1 MSVLKR
7 KTTTGLIWS
16 SIDKFSTLL
25 MQFIFGIVL
34 ARILMPEDYGLIGM
48 IAIFIAISQSLVD
61 SGFYTAL
68 VQKKNA
74 SIKDYSTIFFF
85 NLFVS
90 LLLYIILFLCANPIA
105 NFYDEPILTD
115 LIKVVAINIIIVS
128 TTIVHRAIL
137 ATKLNLRIVAIIN
150 ITSTLISGFVGIY
163 LAMNG
168 YGVWS
173 LVYQQLTRS
182 VLSALLFWI
191 LHPWQLKV
199 LFDVAAFKT
208 LFGFG
213 SNLMISELLKI
224 FFKNL
229 YLIVIGKIYK
239 AEELGFYTRAT
250 LFKQVPGAL
259 VHTILQSVTF
269 PVLIKVIDDDN
280 KVKLLLVRSIKL
292 TGFILCP
299 IIVTLLF
306 FSKPLIL
313 SLLTEKWLPT
323 VVLLQIL
330 SIDIIFIPI
339 NYINLNF
346 LNAKGRSDLFLKL
359 ELAKNIIT
367 IIVILA
373 TFNFGLVAMT
383 IGYVVSSIL
392 GFLLNTH
399 YTKKYISYSAYSQ
412 LRDLI
417 PYMITSLLIGLISF
431 YISSHF
437 ENVSIQ
443 LVLGSLLIGGMYLVI
458 SEVLKFK
465 EWIEIKGILSNRLKF
480 F

>member
-16 SIDKFSTLL
+16 SIDKFSTVI
-25 MQFIFGIVL
+25 MQFVFGIIL

-68 VQKKNA
+68 VQKKDA
-74 SIKDYSTIFFF
+74 SIIDYSTIFFF

-90 LLLYIILFLCANPIA
+90 ILLYAILFLCSGLVAD
-105 NFYDEPILTD
+105 FYEEPILSD
-115 LIKVVAINIIIVS
+115 LIKVVAINIIVVS
-128 TTIVHRAIL
+128 TTIVQRAML
-137 ATKLNLRIVAIIN
+137 ATNLNLKIVAITN
-150 ITSTLISGFVGIY
+150 VTSTVVSGCVGIY
-163 LAMNG
+163 LAMRG

-182 VLSALLFWI
+182 MLSTILFWS
-191 LHPWQLKV
+191 LHPWRIKM
-199 LFDVAAFKT
+199 LFDITSFKT

-269 PVLIKVIDDDN
+269 PVLIKVIDDDT
-280 KVKLLLVRSIKL
+280 KVRLLLERSIKL
-292 TGFILCP
+292 VGFILCP
-299 IIVTLLF
+299 IIVALVF

-323 VVLLQIL
+323 VLLLQIL

-359 ELAKNIIT
+359 ELAKNVIT
-367 IIVILA
+367 IIVIAA
-373 TFNFGLVAMT
+373 TYNFGLVAMT
-383 IGYVVSSIL
+383 IGYVIASIA
-392 GFLLNTH
+392 GFLLNTY
-399 YTKKYISYSAYSQ
+399 YTKKYITYSAFSQ
-412 LRDLI
+412 LKDLT
-417 PYMITSLLIGLISF
+417 PYITSSLCIGVISF
-431 YISSHF
+431 YITSYF
-437 ENVSIQ
+437 QNTLLQ
-443 LVLGSLLIGGMYLVI
+443 LGLGTALIAVLYLII
-458 SEVLKFK
+458 SEALKFK
-465 EWIEIKGILSNRLKF
+465 EWIEIKGILLNRLKTF
-480 F
+480 